1 MDSQDKIQFVLEQVI
16 KLRNGDDVPLEV
28 SCPYCLSTS
37 VPGTE
42 FCCKTMHNALAV
54 IMDRQDL
61 LDKIDTAERIREKSY
76 RGH

>member
-1 MDSQDKIQFVLEQVI
+1 MDSSEKLQFVLEQVV
-16 KLRNGDDVPLEV
+16 KLRNDDDAPLEI

-42 FCCKTMHNALAV
+42 FCCNKMHNALAV

-61 LDKIDTAERIREKSY
+61 LDRLDMANRIAEKSS
-76 RGH
+76 RGN